1 MVPHPETRGNMSESH
16 VLDRPQE
23 EQFDDVPTGVEFER
37 FDADSE
43 TQSTIER
50 PWDPESIRVST
61 KSFSFRNILDM
72 IEDGDLELAPD
83 FQRNR
88 VWKVSQKSSLI
99 ESILLQIPL
108 PAFYFAEDSEG
119 MLRVVDGLQRLST
132 VNQFVRDGEGDT
144 FALTGLEYLADAK
157 GKRFNQLP
165 SPWRRRIYNT
175 QIVVHVIDPT
185 TPTGV
190 KYDIFKRINTG
201 GSPLNHQEI
210 RHCMSK
216 QRSRDFLRRCTHMEE
231 FDLVTNGK
239 LRDHVRM
246 NDREMALRFCA
257 FLLLSEDAYEQEFQ
271 AMDPFL
277 EEATELLDDEQRV
290 PDTQLEELADQFRR
304 AMVNAYAVFGEHAFR
319 KWPYDIQWLSPINR
333 PLFETWSVVLSRYGV
348 EDVRA
353 RRHNIVQEARELMT
367 NDQGYIA
374 AITSSTGDP
383 RKVAYRFA
391 RTAEAAE
398 TGR

>member
-1 MVPHPETRGNMSESH
+1 MSESH

-37 FDADSE
+37 FDSDSE
-43 TQSTIER
+43 TQPTIER

-61 KSFSFRNILDM
+61 KNFSFRNVLDM
-72 IEDGDLELAPD
+72 IEEGDLELAPD

-88 VWKVSQKSSLI
+88 VWKAAQKSSLI

-132 VNQFVRDGEGDT
+132 VKQFVRDGDGDT
-144 FALTGLEYLADAK
+144 FALTGLEYLENAK
-157 GKRFNQLP
+157 GKRFKQLP
-165 SPWRRRIYNT
+165 APWQRRIYNT

-216 QRSRDFLRRCTHMEE
+216 QRSRDFLHRCTHMHE
-231 FDLVTNGK
+231 FDVVTNGK

-246 NDREMALRFCA
+246 NDREMVLRFCA
-257 FLLLSEDAYEQEFQ
+257 FSLLGEDAYHESPFR

-277 EEATELLDDEQRV
+277 EEATERLDDEQQV
-290 PDTQLEELADQFRR
+290 PDSQLDDLQERFRR
-304 AMVNAYAVFGEHAFR
+304 AMVNAAEVFGEHAFR
-319 KWPYDIQWLSPINR
+319 KWPYNSGWLSPINR
-333 PLFETWSVVLSRYGV
+333 PLFETWSVVLSRHEV

-353 RRHNIVQEARELMT
+353 RRLEIAQEARGLMT
-367 NDQGYIA
+367 ADQDYMA

-383 RKVAYRFA
+383 RKVAYRFD

-398 TGR
+398 AGR